1 MLVNQCAV
9 HTYLWD
15 VIALPL
21 WSQQDHENV
30 SPFQTHALF
39 HRFGGSILHDSA
51 SLGCVFGKDKLPSL
65 PRVSTESFE
74 VVKEADRTLC
84 LGVPSF
90 LLQEQTTENTAA
102 LTARCAASEQV
113 LRWSKDKMEKQ
124 PKKQRHRR

>member
-1 MLVNQCAV
+1 M
-9 HTYLWD
+9 
-15 VIALPL
+15 
-21 WSQQDHENV
+21 
-30 SPFQTHALF
+30 
-39 HRFGGSILHDSA
+39 HDSA